1 MGQVSALV
9 YKPDPNT
16 LVIGAGGTL
25 RAEAGATIEGFEGAG
40 ITPAPAVTNL
50 TNNTTGTV
58 SDVLAALAAVTVLTD
73 NSGGTSGGNTV
84 AAVTD
89 VATAANAVAT
99 LTAKLNALLSEYADL
114 RNAVASLAAKQ
125 NAALAAMRTAGVL
138 AP

>member
-9 YKPDPNT
+9 YKPNPNT
-16 LVIGAGGTL
+16 LVVAAGGTL
-25 RAEAGATIEGFEGAG
+25 RVEAGATVTGMPS
-40 ITPAPAVTNL
+40 TPAPAVASL
-50 TNNTTGTV
+50 TDNTTGTA
-58 SDVLAALAAVTVLTD
+58 SNVLAALAAVLALTD
-73 NSGGTSGGNTV
+73 SSTGTSGGNTI

-89 VATAANAVAT
+89 PATAANAVAT
-99 LTAKLNALLSEYADL
+99 LAAKVNALVAEYADL